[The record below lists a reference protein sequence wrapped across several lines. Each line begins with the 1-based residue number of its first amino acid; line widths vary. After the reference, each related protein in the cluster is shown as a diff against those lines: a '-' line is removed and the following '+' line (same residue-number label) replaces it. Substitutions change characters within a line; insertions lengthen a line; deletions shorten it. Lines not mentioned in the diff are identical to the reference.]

1 MVRDKLR
8 HSCRILPRNL
18 NILPQN
24 LFFSPQNP
32 WRFPMGNN
40 GCIPVRFKFSVKG
53 VTNGRLN
60 YAKLR
65 KNLKTFRSRVGK
77 KCMFLHFV
85 GCFAVFR
92 AEIICKHCFLR
103 GFRVVLCRVFRKF
116 APVLVWLQVALGQD
130 AAGKQDGTHWGL
142 GCFWAT
148 PGAFRAL
155 LLFLRIKTPAFHPK
169 IRTGNLQ
176 YLYIPIILKLFETLC
191 RSYSQKVSQPSA
203 A

>member
-8 HSCRILPRNL
+8 HSYQNLPRNL

-24 LFFSPQNP
+24 LFFSPRNP

-40 GCIPVRFKFSVKG
+40 GCTPVRFKFSVKD

-103 GFRVVLCRVFRKF
+103 GFRVILCRVFRKF
-116 APVLVWLQVALGQD
+116 APVLCGCSLPWGRMLPENRMERMGGL
-130 AAGKQDGTHWGL
+130 AAFEQRLVLSARCSLSCAKKLLHSTLKFGR
-142 GCFWAT
+142 AT
-148 PGAFRAL
+148 CSTCI
-155 LLFLRIKTPAFHPK
+155 FLSF
-169 IRTGNLQ
+169 
-176 YLYIPIILKLFETLC
+176 
-191 RSYSQKVSQPSA
+191 
-203 A
+203 

>member
-8 HSCRILPRNL
+8 HSCQNLPRNL

-40 GCIPVRFKFSVKG
+40 GCTQVRFKFSVKG

-130 AAGKQDGTHWGL
+130 AAGKQDGTHMGGL
-142 GCFWAT
+142 AAFGQRLVLSARCSLSCAKKLLHSTLKFGRAT
-148 PGAFRAL
+148 CSTCI
-155 LLFLRIKTPAFHPK
+155 FLSF
-169 IRTGNLQ
+169 
-176 YLYIPIILKLFETLC
+176 
-191 RSYSQKVSQPSA
+191 
-203 A
+203 